1 MADAPDAH
9 NGAPPLRMCKLFLLT
24 VAPETQDSSFLL
36 SQSNDCLLRSNS
48 VFRNFRVRTRADF
61 HSFLRGKPCWQLDR
75 KLLLAASRVPGVS
88 WAERLQ
94 GCAGSFE
101 TGLAL
106 RPGTSL
112 QETSPESEPCMTPE
126 EITNIANEL
135 KRLGTE
141 LNLSDNQKDQLKAF
155 LTEKYEKLQEYRKQ
169 NPNVSTEE
177 IRQYV
182 AKNRA
187 SGREKIEKFLTP
199 DQLAKWDAE
208 VSKAKDFLSR
218 RAASA

>member
-1 MADAPDAH
+1 
-9 NGAPPLRMCKLFLLT
+9 
-24 VAPETQDSSFLL
+24 
-36 SQSNDCLLRSNS
+36 
-48 VFRNFRVRTRADF
+48 
-61 HSFLRGKPCWQLDR
+61 
-75 KLLLAASRVPGVS
+75 
-88 WAERLQ
+88 
-94 GCAGSFE
+94 
-101 TGLAL
+101 
-106 RPGTSL
+106 
-112 QETSPESEPCMTPE
+112 MTPE

-169 NPNVSTEE
+169 NPNVSNED

-187 SGREKIEKFLTP
+187 AGREKIEKFLTP